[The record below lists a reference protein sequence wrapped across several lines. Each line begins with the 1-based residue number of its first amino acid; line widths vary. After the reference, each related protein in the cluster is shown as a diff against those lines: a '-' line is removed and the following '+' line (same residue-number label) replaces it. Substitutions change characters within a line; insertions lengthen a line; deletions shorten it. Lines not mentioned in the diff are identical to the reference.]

1 MNVPALSFD
10 GPDESRR
17 IRLTRRTAI
26 AGGLAAL
33 TGCLGGG
40 SSRGVAG
47 VVVYN
52 PRREAGEVS
61 ITVTDGDESLIDTT
75 VTVPASG
82 SVELSNRVPMGQTV
96 TATVSDGTDE
106 GSTEW
111 DVQGTLYADFTADGL
126 EFRRESGVDT
136 PRIVRPDG
144 ETDIVVRND
153 DTTTDVTIRVDRD
166 GQTVFD
172 QTRSF
177 PTNTRV
183 AFHDRLDA
191 TGSATVTVAVEDG
204 PEITETMSL
213 DGVVTILAALDDE
226 LFLDRNFAGT
236 KTE

>member
-10 GPDESRR
+10 STDESRR

-40 SSRGVAG
+40 SSSGVAG

-52 PRREAGEVS
+52 PRQEAREVS
-61 ITVTDGDESLIDTT
+61 ITVTDGEDPAIETT
-75 VTVPASG
+75 VTVPGAG
-82 SVELSNRVPMGQTV
+82 SVDLLNRVRMGQTV
-96 TATVSDGTDE
+96 TATVSDGTHE
-106 GSTEW
+106 ASTEW
-111 DVQGTLYADFTADGL
+111 DVQGTLYIDFTADGL
-126 EFRRESGVDT
+126 EFRRESEVDT

-153 DTTTDVTIRVDRD
+153 DTTADVTVRVDRD
-166 GQTVFD
+166 GETAFER
-172 QTRSF
+172 TRSF

-204 PEITETMSL
+204 PDITETMSL
-213 DGVVTILAALDDE
+213 DGVVTVLAALDDE

-236 KTE
+236 RTE